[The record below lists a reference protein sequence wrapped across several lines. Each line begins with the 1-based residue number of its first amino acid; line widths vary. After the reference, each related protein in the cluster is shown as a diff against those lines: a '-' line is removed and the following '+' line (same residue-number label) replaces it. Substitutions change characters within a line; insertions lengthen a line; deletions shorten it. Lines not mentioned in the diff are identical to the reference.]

1 MMAAQTA
8 KYGGD
13 CMRRQT
19 LWILVLVL
27 VAIGSPPRAAADD
40 LLDLYLGAAVGESH
54 VRTAQEILGDT
65 GYDYEFNKQHT
76 GWKVAAGIRP
86 ISPLGVELEYIDFGN
101 PSGPEVGGFGG
112 LSQAGQKAVALSGVG
127 YIPLPVPF
135 LSLYGKLGVAR
146 LHTTTT
152 EDPPVPSTYAC
163 PVGATGCAR
172 TDIAF
177 NPNSYGSASTTNAA
191 YGLGVQAKFGP
202 VAVRAEFERLSG
214 AGNSPSLGSLGV
226 SWTF

>member
-1 MMAAQTA
+1 MLGVVGWST
-8 KYGGD
+8 
-13 CMRRQT
+13 
-19 LWILVLVL
+19 
-27 VAIGSPPRAAADD
+27 RAVADD
-40 LLDLYLGAAVGESH
+40 LLGLYLGAAVGESH

-152 EDPPVPSTYAC
+152 EDPPVPSTLAC
-163 PVGATGCAR
+163 SVLNNCAR
-172 TDIAF
+172 TQISF
-177 NPNSYGSASTTNAA
+177 IPNSYGSASTMNAA
-191 YGLGVQAKFGP
+191 YGVGEHAKFGP
-202 VAVRAEFERLSG
+202 VAIGAEFERLSG

-226 SWTF
+226 TFTF

>member
-1 MMAAQTA
+1 MQRTSS
-8 KYGGD
+8 
-13 CMRRQT
+13 
-19 LWILVLVL
+19 WILVLVL
-27 VAIGSPPRAAADD
+27 GVVGWSTRAAADD
-40 LLDLYLGAAVGESH
+40 LLGWYLGAAVGESH

-127 YIPLPVPF
+127 YIPLPLPF

-152 EDPPVPSTYAC
+152 ENPPVPATPTC
-163 PVGATGCAR
+163 PIAPGSCAR

-177 NPNSYGSASTTNAA
+177 NPNTYGSASTTNAA
-191 YGLGVQAKFGP
+191 YGLGAQAKFGP
-202 VAVRAEFERLSG
+202 IAVRAEFERLSG
-214 AGNSPSLGSLGV
+214 AGDSPSLGSLGV
-226 SWTF
+226 TWTF

>member
-1 MMAAQTA
+1 MQRTSSWI
-8 KYGGD
+8 
-13 CMRRQT
+13 
-19 LWILVLVL
+19 LILVLGVVGWSTRA
-27 VAIGSPPRAAADD
+27 VAQD
-40 LLDLYLGAAVGESH
+40 LLGLYLGAAVGESH

-76 GWKVAAGIRP
+76 GWKLAAGIRP

-135 LSLYGKLGVAR
+135 LSIYGKLGVAH

-152 EDPPVPSTYAC
+152 ENPPVPASLTC
-163 PVGATGCAR
+163 PIAPGSCAR

-177 NPNSYGSASTTNAA
+177 NPNTYGSASTTNAA
-191 YGLGVQAKFGP
+191 YGLGAQAKFGP
-202 VAVRAEFERLSG
+202 IAVRAEFERLSG
-214 AGNSPSLGSLGV
+214 AGDSPSLGSLGV